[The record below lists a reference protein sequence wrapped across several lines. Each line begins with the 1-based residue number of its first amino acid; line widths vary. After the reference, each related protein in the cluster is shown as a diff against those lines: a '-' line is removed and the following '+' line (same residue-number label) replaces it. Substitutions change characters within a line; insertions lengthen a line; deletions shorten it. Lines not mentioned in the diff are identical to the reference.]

1 MNNKVLADHRYAAVV
16 TVLFVVIGLLYL
28 SATPPFEAPDESA
41 HFLYAH
47 TWIETGELPVMKSYQ
62 EMWQSGQLAG
72 HHPPLYYA
80 LLSLPLRLTERTDL
94 ADYYIANPF
103 ASIGTVTLNNQNV
116 FLHLM
121 THTGDTGIAIML
133 GRLVSIA
140 LGVATL
146 WFVYGSAYLITAD
159 PAFSAWVMLLAGSIP
174 TFVFISAAINN
185 DNLATALFSAGI
197 LWLVRVVQQRT
208 LTSRNAILIGV
219 ILGGLALTK
228 LNTIMM
234 FGLVGGTLF
243 IGLLFKRFTLRSVVM
258 TLLLAGGISMALA
271 GWWYVRNWQLYGD
284 PLALSATERIWSRGQ
299 PPTEWNAI
307 LFEAKGVWESFWLV
321 LGWFNIRG
329 GDWFYSYIAV
339 VIALGGLGVLVQ
351 VYRDRSFRQ
360 YFVLFGAIIMLL
372 VIGLAIT
379 TRQINV
385 SQGRILF
392 PGLAAITI
400 LMVSG
405 WRTLLGPRWY
415 WLPIIPFFAVAAATP
430 FIYIQPAFRLP
441 QPVAA
446 LPEDATPVT
455 ARADGLEL
463 LGYRYTSRISKQG
476 SVTVDLYIRGSNPAN
491 PTLFIK
497 LIDPVTQ
504 VPVGGVDLYPG
515 MTYTS
520 QFDPLTIYQV
530 SATFVVDDARI
541 TDYFSRRTHLIFGWR
556 YYDADQ
562 PESGDFLVWQDA
574 SGISLT
580 TLMLPGPVYIQPD
593 YVPPEAQISSTIRFG
608 DAIQLTGYSVT
619 PIDRD
624 LHIATNWFSV
634 DRPGQDWVISIG
646 LLNEQNELVAQADGD
661 PAYFPTGYWE
671 AGLAHRDERTIV
683 LPDELPSGSYRLYI
697 TLYDRENNAQLPVSG
712 PDVESGATR
721 FILPELVVIDR

>member
-1 MNNKVLADHRYAAVV
+1 MYNNMLVTHRYATMV
-16 TVLFVVIGLLYL
+16 TILFVTIALLYL
-28 SATPPFEAPDESA
+28 NATPSFESPDESA
-41 HFLYAH
+41 HFLYTH

-80 LLSLPLRLTERTDL
+80 LLSLILRLTERNDLTD
-94 ADYYIANPF
+94 YFINNPF

-116 FLHLM
+116 FLHMM
-121 THTGDTGIAIML
+121 THTGDTGIAITL
-133 GRLVSIA
+133 GRLVSIT

-146 WFVYGSAYLITAD
+146 WFLYGSAYLITTD
-159 PAFSAWVMLLAGSIP
+159 PTFSACVMLLTSSIP
-174 TFVFISAAINN
+174 TFIFISAAINN

-208 LTSRNAILIGV
+208 LTTSSAVLIGV

-284 PLALSATERIWSRGQ
+284 PLALAATQRIWGRGQ
-299 PPTEWNAI
+299 PPTEWSAI

-329 GDWFYSYIAV
+329 NDWFYSYVAV
-339 VIALGGLGVLVQ
+339 VVGFGGLGVLVQ
-351 VYRDRSFRQ
+351 TYRDRLFRQ
-360 YFVLFGAIIMLL
+360 YVALFGAIILLL

-392 PGLAAITI
+392 PGLAAVTI
-400 LMVSG
+400 LLVSG
-405 WRTLLGPRWY
+405 WRTLLGRRWY
-415 WLPIIPFFAVAAATP
+415 WLPIIPFFAISVATP
-430 FIYIQPAFRLP
+430 FIYIEPAFRFP
-441 QPVAA
+441 QPVMS
-446 LPEDATPVT
+446 LPENATPVI

-463 LGYRYTSRISKQG
+463 LGYRFTPRISQQG
-476 SVTVDLYIRGSNPAN
+476 PITVDLYIRGANPAN

-504 VPVGGVDLYPG
+504 VPIGGVDLYPG
-515 MTYTS
+515 MTYTN
-520 QFDPLTIYQV
+520 QFDPMTIYQV
-530 SATFVVDDARI
+530 SATFIVDDARI
-541 TDYFSRRTHLIFGWR
+541 TDYFSRRLNLIFGWR
-556 YYDADQ
+556 YYDVDH
-562 PESGDFLVWQDA
+562 PENANLLVWQDA
-574 SGISLT
+574 NGTPLT

-593 YVPPEAQISSTIRFG
+593 YVPPEAKISTTIRFG
-608 DAIQLTGYSVT
+608 NAIQLTGYSVT
-619 PIDRD
+619 PIQHE
-624 LHIATNWFSV
+624 LHIATNWLSTN
-634 DRPGQDWVISIG
+634 RPDQDWVISIG
-646 LLNEQNELVAQADGD
+646 LLNGQNELVAQADGD
-661 PAYFPTGYWE
+661 PAYFPTRYWE
-671 AGLAHRDERTIV
+671 TGLAHRDERTIV
-683 LPDELPSGSYRLYI
+683 LPDELPAGSYRLYI
-697 TLYDRENNAQLPVSG
+697 TLYNRESNANLPVFG
-712 PDVESGATR
+712 ADVEPGATR
-721 FILPELVVIDR
+721 FFLPEPIIIDG